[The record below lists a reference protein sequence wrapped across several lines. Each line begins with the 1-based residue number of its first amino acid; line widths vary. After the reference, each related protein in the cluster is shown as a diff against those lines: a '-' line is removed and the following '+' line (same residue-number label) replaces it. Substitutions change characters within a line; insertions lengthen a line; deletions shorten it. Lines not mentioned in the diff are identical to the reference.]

1 MHVKKD
7 KGGSDGLG
15 VDDKHYTSFVMMG
28 FLY

>member
-1 MHVKKD
+1 MRVKKD
-7 KGGSDGLG
+7 KNGPAGYG

>member
-1 MHVKKD
+1 MRVKKD
-7 KGGSDGLG
+7 KSGPDGHG